1 MTTKNLQD
9 ELVKSAWNVSLMT
22 RTKKAQYVERVRE
35 LRTMQQ
41 YTDTKKT
48 LKVDDMMKVQ
58 EASSKMKAQEPE
70 EADSKMK
77 AQEAEEADSKMKKLK
92 VDDVRFIV
100 AHAMREYHESNKDHF
115 EAQMMNLDPTPP
127 QVYWPSFGMREN
139 SSQFILHF
147 VINGLPPLSP
157 TSKHMMV

>member
-1 MTTKNLQD
+1 
-9 ELVKSAWNVSLMT
+9 MT
-22 RTKKAQYVERVRE
+22 RTKKAVYVERVRE

-58 EASSKMKAQEPE
+58 EADSKMKAQEPE

-127 QVYWPSFGMREN
+127 KVYWPSLGMPEN

-147 VINGLPPLSP
+147 VIQAPYGKIP
-157 TSKHMMV
+157 HVVAERDF